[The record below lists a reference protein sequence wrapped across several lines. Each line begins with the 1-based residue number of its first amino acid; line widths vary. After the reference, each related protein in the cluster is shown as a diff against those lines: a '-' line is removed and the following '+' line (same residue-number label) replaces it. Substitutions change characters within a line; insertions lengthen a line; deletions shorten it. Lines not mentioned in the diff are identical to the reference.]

1 MIITNTTTLLG
12 PTRDAMGYMDTA
24 DTCFL
29 DRAEIKFL
37 QILDTLSHIR
47 F

>member
-1 MIITNTTTLLG
+1 MDIPQNVVE
-12 PTRDAMGYMDTA
+12 MGYMGA
-24 DTCFL
+24 AEACFL